1 DEGETAL
8 YQAAAAG
15 STECV
20 QLLILAGASAIQG
33 NEEAI
38 TPLIIASYNGF
49 ASICRLLVTLGHVD
63 VNQKDNTQK
72 SALLL
77 ASYAGHVEIMSELIE
92 HGAALDAL
100 DQYGWSS
107 LMLAAYA
114 GKLEACKLLLEYG
127 ADPHIKTSNGKNARS
142 LSWDAG
148 HKSIAGFFV
157 LELEQQS
164 AHGPAPSACTQVSV
178 QKNTFTGTLAPI
190 SA

>member
-1 DEGETAL
+1 MIQSTVDCRHSIQPSHLL
-8 YQAAAAG
+8 YLVFPPSLVFPPASRSFYISIISIH
-15 STECV
+15 STSCV
-20 QLLILAGASAIQG
+20 AQ
-33 NEEAI
+33 EAI

-49 ASICRLLVTLGHVD
+49 ASICRLLVTLGHVN

-77 ASYAGHVEIMSELIE
+77 ASYAGHVEIMAELIE

-114 GKLEACKLLLEYG
+114 GRLDACKLLLEHG

-148 HKSIAGFFV
+148 HKSIAV
-157 LELEQQS
+157 Y
-164 AHGPAPSACTQVSV
+164 
-178 QKNTFTGTLAPI
+178 I
-190 SA
+190 SK